1 MRSSSAAPGS
11 CDVSLGGVMPEEEG
25 CCDELKQD
33 KREKEKGRSTHEK
46 VCRELCTSETVRGL
60 EATLGFRRRRE
71 TE

>member
-1 MRSSSAAPGS
+1 
-11 CDVSLGGVMPEEEG
+11 MPEEEG

-33 KREKEKGRSTHEK
+33 KREKEKGRSTHKK